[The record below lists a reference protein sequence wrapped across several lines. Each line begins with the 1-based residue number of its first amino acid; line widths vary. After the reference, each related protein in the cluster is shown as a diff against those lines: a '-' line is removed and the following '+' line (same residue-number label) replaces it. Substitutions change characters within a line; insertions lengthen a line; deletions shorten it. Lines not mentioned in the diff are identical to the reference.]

1 MADQLELTEELAT
14 QKIEFERE
22 RRLKLSGK
30 TSNTAKEEIKAN
42 PKFRMLY
49 GRPTRPLRV
58 GSLFCGIG
66 GFEQALK
73 FLKVKHQVAFAC
85 DSDQH
90 VKQSYFANH
99 GKKLN
104 VGDWYDDVID
114 FAENHADKYNNKVDL
129 LVGGPPCQSF
139 SIIGKHGGLND
150 DRGNLVF
157 EFIEVIRKTRPRI
170 FIFENVRGL
179 LMINDGHAWD
189 VIKDEFQNLGY
200 KVDWRCLSARDFG
213 IPQSRER
220 LFVIGFRNNSISYS
234 WPKPWTLEKV
244 MHDLLE
250 ENTDKKYLLP
260 PKGVKFVTNPENIK
274 KRYTNVDQKI
284 QSTQKANQQF
294 NWHGDF
300 IEVDHETYMDRYTLS
315 KDVRDFVMEKGSG
328 SFQASPDKDLDV
340 ARTIL
345 STSHKMHRAGV
356 DNYVERKKESEKNDE
371 LIIRRLTPRECLNL
385 MGWVNKKYE
394 PMDFKIKYKGKIMS
408 DTQLYR
414 QAGNSIVVWVAAQII
429 STLRF
434 DQLGI

>member
-1 MADQLELTEELAT
+1 MPKQFKKKSKESN
-14 QKIEFERE
+14 I
-22 RRLKLSGK
+22 RLSKLCR
-30 TSNTAKEEIKAN
+30 TSPGSKEENKAN
-42 PKFRMLY
+42 KKFTMIY
-49 GRPTRPLRV
+49 GRPSRPLRV

-73 FLKVKHQVAFAC
+73 LLRIKQEIAFAC
-85 DSDQH
+85 DSDQF
-90 VKQSYFANH
+90 VKQSYLANH
-99 GKKLN
+99 GKNLN
-104 VGDWYDDVID
+104 EEHWYDDVID
-114 FAENHADKYNNKVDL
+114 FAENHAGKYKNKVDL

-157 EFIEVIRKTRPRI
+157 EFIKVIKKLRPRI
-170 FIFENVRGL
+170 FIFENVKGL
-179 LMINDGHAWD
+179 LMINNGDAWD
-189 VIKDEFQNLGY
+189 SIKEEFKKLGY
-200 KVDWRCLSARDFG
+200 KIHWKCLSARDFG

-220 LFVIGFRNNSISYS
+220 LFVIGFRNNSISYA
-234 WPKPWTLEKV
+234 WPKPWPLEKV

-260 PKGVKFVTNPENIK
+260 PKGVKFVTNQENIK

-300 IEVDHETYMDRYTLS
+300 VEVDHETYMDRYTLS
-315 KDVRDFVMEKGSG
+315 KDVRDFVMEEGSG

-356 DNYVERKKESEKNDE
+356 DNYIERKKESQKNDE

-394 PMDFKIKYKGKIMS
+394 PIDFKLKHKGKVMS

-429 STLRF
+429 STIRF
-434 DQLGI
+434 DQLNLK